1 MFKRQINFEDFN
13 ILEKE
18 ITMPS
23 TAQHRKYEALRA
35 IIIDRENIEIVA
47 NKFGYKVDSLY
58 TMLMDAKRSLKKIF
72 PKNDRKK
79 RKEKIEGGEYAN
91 VIKLRHQSSLKI

>member
-47 NKFGYKVDSLY
+47 NKFEHMTHTQEKRFNGDFNKRLF
-58 TMLMDAKRSLKKIF
+58 ML
-72 PKNDRKK
+72 N
-79 RKEKIEGGEYAN
+79 
-91 VIKLRHQSSLKI
+91 